1 VAAVQGIVLTVA
13 ASGLLD
19 RLTAMIAVAAALLL
33 LAESFGRD
41 VIWLYRAGAGP
52 RTRRALRLAVTV
64 LALGLV
70 WADLLAPGRA
80 WEFSPAAFA
89 RLPVEGLVLAAV
101 ALVLPRWPRWIVAAV
116 AGVLLGV
123 LTIAKI
129 LNIAFYEF
137 DDRAFD
143 PVFDWASIRPAV
155 GVVRA
160 AIGSANADIA
170 FALVVLGLVVL
181 VCAIIA
187 ATVHITTVASRHRRG
202 AFRGLAVLTAVWAV
216 CAGLSL
222 QFVPGFPVA
231 STSAAGV
238 AVAQVRAIQAAF
250 TDQRFFEQAIHSPDP
265 EARVPASDLLS
276 GLRGKDVV
284 IAFVEAYGDVA
295 IRGTSFSAGID
306 ASLRQDDASLASAG
320 WSTRSAWVTAPSY
333 GGVSQLA
340 HSTLQ
345 SGVWVDSL
353 QRYAELLG
361 TSRFTLSGAFGKAGW
376 RTVSDSPED
385 GPSFPAGKSF
395 YHFDQLL
402 DRDNV
407 GYHGP
412 AFSYAS
418 MPDQYT
424 FAAFQRLELT
434 PGHKPVMAEMD
445 LVSSHWPWSPV
456 PTMVPWDKVG
466 DGSIYGPMTAKRA
479 SLFAIESNASL
490 ERQLYSK
497 SIQYSMQALTSWVT
511 ELNDPNLVVILLG
524 DEQPDTPIS
533 TPGRTSHELPI
544 SIIARDPSVFRQID
558 SWRWQDGLVPGNS
571 APDELMSAFRN
582 QFLDTFSTASSA
594 VASAHR
600 PAAPQQPR

>member
-1 VAAVQGIVLTVA
+1 
-13 ASGLLD
+13 
-19 RLTAMIAVAAALLL
+19 
-33 LAESFGRD
+33 
-41 VIWLYRAGAGP
+41 
-52 RTRRALRLAVTV
+52 
-64 LALGLV
+64 
-70 WADLLAPGRA
+70 
-80 WEFSPAAFA
+80 
-89 RLPVEGLVLAAV
+89 
-101 ALVLPRWPRWIVAAV
+101 
-116 AGVLLGV
+116 
-123 LTIAKI
+123 
-129 LNIAFYEF
+129 
-137 DDRAFD
+137 
-143 PVFDWASIRPAV
+143 VFDWASIRPAV

-250 TDQRFFEQAIHSPDP
+250 TDPRFFEQAIHSPDP